1 MAKKRTRKSENNIV
15 VEPFSEDIDEELD
28 DEANLDDD
36 DTIANIDVDEDNDDS
51 DDDDDD
57 IAQM

>member
-1 MAKKRTRKSENNIV
+1 MHLEST
-15 VEPFSEDIDEELD
+15 PLD

-36 DTIANIDVDEDNDDS
+36 DTIANIDVAEDNDDS